1 MTLTDQLHRS
11 ISINEPIKSVISLVP
26 SHTELLFDLGL
37 HDFVIGRTKFCI
49 HPSPEIRNI
58 PIIGGTKN
66 IQIETIK
73 SLNPDLIIANKEE
86 NIQTDV
92 LTLAKDYP
100 VWISDIKTL
109 EDSFEMIKEIA
120 ALFNVTELGKS
131 IQNRTISKIQSI
143 ASKQSMRAAY
153 LIWNEPF
160 MTIGSDTYIHHIMDQ
175 LGFENV
181 FAKHTRYPEVSIEDI
196 KAAQPELILLSS
208 EPFPFKEIHKIQFKT
223 IFKGT
228 QIEIVDGEVFSWYG
242 SRIIHKN
249 KF

>member
-181 FAKHTRYPEVSIEDI
+181 FANHTRYPEVSIEDI

>member
-109 EDSFEMIKEIA
+109 EDSFEMIQEIA

-181 FAKHTRYPEVSIEDI
+181 FANHTRYPEVSIEDI

>member
-109 EDSFEMIKEIA
+109 EDSFEMTQEIA

-160 MTIGSDTYIHHIMDQ
+160 MTIGSDTYIHHILDH

-181 FAKHTRYPEVSIEDI
+181 FANHTRYPEVSIEDI